1 MTSSQ
6 LLARRFCLLLF
17 PTSYGN
23 LGIGTDETG
32 LTRRLRIGRRYEI
45 LVQARSCLMW
55 MPIGTE
61 WIRDKWKQNRTVKG
75 ESSKHKNFSEVG
87 TKQVW

>member
-45 LVQARSCLMW
+45 LVQARSCLM
-55 MPIGTE
+55 
-61 WIRDKWKQNRTVKG
+61 
-75 ESSKHKNFSEVG
+75 
-87 TKQVW
+87 